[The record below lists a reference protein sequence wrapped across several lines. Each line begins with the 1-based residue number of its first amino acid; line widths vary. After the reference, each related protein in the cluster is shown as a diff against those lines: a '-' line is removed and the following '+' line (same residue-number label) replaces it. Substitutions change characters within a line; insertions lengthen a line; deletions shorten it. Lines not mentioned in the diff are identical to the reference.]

1 MPPTRSVTICEK
13 HTLAVTRH
21 LAAAAAADVAA
32 DVADVVG
39 VADVTPVR
47 EGKVAAKV
55 SVSECDDDAAAAA
68 AVAAAG
74 GGDGKLP

>member
-21 LAAAAAADVAA
+21 PAAAAVAA
-32 DVADVVG
+32 DVADV
-39 VADVTPVR
+39 TPIR
-47 EGKVAAKV
+47 EDGVAAKV
-55 SVSECDDDAAAAA
+55 PATECDDDDA

-74 GGDGKLP
+74 GGGGKLP